1 MDISDL
7 SHLQKVVGL
16 KQVLKQLSLGRIQTV
31 ILATDAEPD
40 FEKQVK
46 DAAAA
51 SGVPVIVA
59 ENKTRLAELCGIAK
73 SATVVGILKQG

>member
-51 SGVPVIVA
+51 NGVPVIVA
-59 ENKTRLAELCGIAK
+59 EIKTRLAELCGIDK
-73 SATVVGILKQG
+73 IATVVGILKQG

>member
-46 DAAAA
+46 DAAAN
-51 SGVPVIVA
+51 GVPVIVA
-59 ENKTRLAELCGIAK
+59 ETKTRLAELCGIDK
-73 SATVVGILKQG
+73 IATVVGILKQG

>member
-51 SGVPVIVA
+51 NGVPVIVA
-59 ENKTRLAELCGIAK
+59 ETKTRLAELCGIDK
-73 SATVVGILKQG
+73 IATVVAILKQG

>member
-51 SGVPVIVA
+51 NGVPVIVA
-59 ENKTRLAELCGIAK
+59 ETKTRLA
-73 SATVVGILKQG
+73 

>member
-46 DAAAA
+46 AAAN
-51 SGVPVIVA
+51 GVPVIVA
-59 ENKTRLAELCGIAK
+59 ETKTRLAELCGIDK
-73 SATVVGILKQG
+73 IATVVGILKQG

>member
-46 DAAAA
+46 DAAAN
-51 SGVPVIVA
+51 GVPVIVA
-59 ENKTRLAELCGIAK
+59 ETKTRLAELCGIDK
-73 SATVVGILKQG
+73 IATVVGILQQG

>member
-16 KQVLKQLSLGRIQTV
+16 KQVLKQLGLGRIQTV

-46 DAAAA
+46 DAAAN
-51 SGVPVIVA
+51 GVPVIVA
-59 ENKTRLAELCGIAK
+59 ETKTRLAELCGIDK
-73 SATVVGILKQG
+73 IATVVGILKQG

>member
-40 FEKQVK
+40 FEIQVK
-46 DAAAA
+46 NAAAA

-59 ENKTRLAELCGIAK
+59 ETQTRLAELCGIDK
-73 SATVVGILKQG
+73 IATVVGILQQG

>member
-16 KQVLKQLSLGRIQTV
+16 KQVLKQLGLGRIQTV

-51 SGVPVIVA
+51 NGVPVIVA
-59 ENKTRLAELCGIAK
+59 ETKTRPAELCGIDK
-73 SATVVGILKQG
+73 IATVVGILKQG

>member
-51 SGVPVIVA
+51 NGVPVIVA
-59 ENKTRLAELCGIAK
+59 EAKTRLAELCGIDK
-73 SATVVGILKQG
+73 IATVVGILQQG